1 MNNILKV
8 HNKKAII
15 GMSSYKGHSLFAFI
29 LSLLY
34 FLNPVYCLLTI
45 VGANVS
51 DFDHNVKKTYIYK
64 VVLVGLTLSI
74 LLFIL
79 KSNYFIGILILLLS
93 GMFYFSKHRG
103 FTHSLIGG
111 LVLTLLIFIIIFFSI
126 ELSYQIPF
134 NLLINI
140 NIQIIF
146 LELIAILLCILFVN
160 KRLSPIVIVLFLLG
174 ILIFPINTINFKFIG
189 FSIFLGFLSHIIL
202 DSLSPTGVELLNPIS
217 SKRFGKKFA
226 LFLIV
231 GLIFIAIIQKE
242 TSVNLLVSHIC
253 KLDF

>member
-1 MNNILKV
+1 
-8 HNKKAII
+8 
-15 GMSSYKGHSLFAFI
+15 MSSYKGHSLFAFI

-51 DFDHNVKKTYIYK
+51 DFDHNMKKADLYK
-64 VVLVGLTLSI
+64 IVIVGLTLSI
-74 LLFIL
+74 LLFLL

-93 GMFYFSKHRG
+93 SVSYFSKHRG

-111 LVLTLLIFIIIFFSI
+111 LVLTILIFIITFFSI

-134 NLLINI
+134 NLLNI
-140 NIQIIF
+140 NIQVIF
-146 LELIAILLCILFVN
+146 LELLAILLCILFVN
-160 KRLSPIVIVLFLLG
+160 KRLSPIIIVLFLLS

-202 DSLSPTGVELLNPIS
+202 DSFSPTGVELLNPIS

-226 LFLIV
+226 WFLIV
-231 GLIFIAIIQKE
+231 GLIFIAIFYKAD
-242 TSVNLLVSHIC
+242 SVNLLISHIC
-253 KLDF
+253 KSIFML